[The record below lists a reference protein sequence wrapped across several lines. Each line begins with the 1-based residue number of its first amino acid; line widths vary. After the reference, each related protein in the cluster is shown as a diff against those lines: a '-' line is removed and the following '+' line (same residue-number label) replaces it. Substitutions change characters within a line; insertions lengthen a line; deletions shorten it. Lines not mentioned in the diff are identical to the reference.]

1 MQNNPCADTAD
12 RLSAKADLILVNP
25 AAGGGHAMEALP
37 ALQTYAVRTGWNVV
51 FRVTSSAQNLCE
63 QARAAAAAGHQRV
76 LILGG
81 DGSFQDLANALINFP
96 KVVLGILPDGCGN
109 DLANSLGLPQDPI
122 RAAELLRDADVIVM
136 DAAKVKTSDGKERL
150 FTGGG
155 GVGLDAEASHIA
167 TTHYRG
173 LPGRLRYL
181 FSAARA
187 YAGYKPIQVQLRMET
202 GDGLQ
207 VTLTSKVLLL
217 GVLNTPSYG
226 AGLRFA
232 PQANISDGI
241 LDLVLVED
249 LPFVEILQALPRLI
263 VQGEVRSP
271 RVRRFSVRRVTI
283 ETDHSCRFH
292 GDGEI
297 FGYTPAEIEIMSQA
311 IRVLRPRSSPSHS

>member
-1 MQNNPCADTAD
+1 
-12 RLSAKADLILVNP
+12 
-25 AAGGGHAMEALP
+25 
-37 ALQTYAVRTGWNVV
+37 
-51 FRVTSSAQNLCE
+51 
-63 QARAAAAAGHQRV
+63 
-76 LILGG
+76 
-81 DGSFQDLANALINFP
+81 
-96 KVVLGILPDGCGN
+96 
-109 DLANSLGLPQDPI
+109 
-122 RAAELLRDADVIVM
+122 M